1 MVNILLT
8 AYFVRPFIYITS
20 YVHNTL
26 PSRPYYP
33 VLYMR
38 NLRLREVSL
47 LKIIQL
53 IRGGASINSRSLANF
68 KPILF
73 QA

>member
-1 MVNILLT
+1 MINILLT

-38 NLRLREVSL
+38 NLRPRVVNL
-47 LKIIQL
+47 LKVI
-53 IRGGASINSRSLANF
+53 
-68 KPILF
+68 
-73 QA
+73 

>member
-1 MVNILLT
+1 MCKNIIIMVNILLT

-38 NLRLREVSL
+38 NLRFRVVNLLRV
-47 LKIIQL
+47 I
-53 IRGGASINSRSLANF
+53 
-68 KPILF
+68 
-73 QA
+73 